1 MAFPQQ
7 QQQDNEIFFST
18 GKVQQALDR
27 HYVVVVDQRQIRAV
41 QAAGCLLVPEP
52 DDMVLLAEQAEG
64 KTYIVSVL
72 SRLSRTAKPARINLP
87 ADTVIAAQG
96 GDLLLCADRKISLTA
111 PNMHFQADRGVAEI
125 RDADFTAEKV
135 DISVSRLRAVWGAV
149 ETRLNVFFSGSRV
162 FIAGSERRTAV
173 WKNCIAAWT
182 RLVGLRPGRSALR
195 RMSGCALTVNGWRS
209 ADQ

>member
-7 QQQDNEIFFST
+7 QQQDNELIFST

-149 ETRLNVFFSGSRV
+149 ETRAERV
-162 FIAGSERRTAV
+162 LQRV
-173 WKNCIAAWT
+173 T
-182 RLVGLRPGRSALR
+182 RLYRRIRTEDSRLEELHCSVDKTCRIEAGEVIIEADEHLRLDGERVEI
-195 RMSGCALTVNGWRS
+195 G
-209 ADQ
+209 